1 MNNRLKISPPLYLIG
16 QKIFCWRCDSKMSVI
31 ALLAPHIEGTEDQ
44 VCVLSDIDELPK
56 GVLLY
61 IQKRVPTFKRKYSK
75 MAGKK
80 YFANTC
86 PKCGVISGD
95 FFLHSEPGAPF
106 FPTEEEE
113 AKSLYMTEIP
123 LSGSIT
129 AKAFLCLGTGDL
141 ILENARKI

>member
-1 MNNRLKISPPLYLIG
+1 
-16 QKIFCWRCDSKMSVI
+16 
-31 ALLAPHIEGTEDQ
+31 
-44 VCVLSDIDELPK
+44 
-56 GVLLY
+56 
-61 IQKRVPTFKRKYSK
+61 

-86 PKCGVISGD
+86 PKCGVMSGD

-129 AKAFLCLGTGDL
+129 AKASLCLGTGDL
-141 ILENARKI
+141 ILENAKKI

>member
-1 MNNRLKISPPLYLIG
+1 MP
-16 QKIFCWRCDSKMSVI
+16 VI
-31 ALLAPHIEGTEDQ
+31 TLLAPHVEDTEKQ
-44 VCVLSDIDELPK
+44 VCVLADIDELPK
-56 GVLLY
+56 EVLLY
-61 IQKRVPTFKRKYSK
+61 IQKRVPTFKRKHSK

-86 PKCGVISGD
+86 PKCGVMSGD

-129 AKAFLCLGTGDL
+129 AKASLCLGTGDL
-141 ILENARKI
+141 ILENAKKI

>member
-1 MNNRLKISPPLYLIG
+1 
-16 QKIFCWRCDSKMSVI
+16 MSVI
-31 ALLAPHIEGTEDQ
+31 ALLAPHIEDTENQ
-44 VCVLSDIDELPK
+44 VCVLSDIVELPK
-56 GVLLY
+56 EVLLY

-80 YFANTC
+80 YFGNTC
-86 PKCGVISGD
+86 PKCGVMSGD

-113 AKSLYMTEIP
+113 AKSLYITEIP

-129 AKAFLCLGTGDL
+129 AKASLCLGTGDL
-141 ILENARKI
+141 ILENAKKI

>member
-1 MNNRLKISPPLYLIG
+1 
-16 QKIFCWRCDSKMSVI
+16 MSVI
-31 ALLAPHIEGTEDQ
+31 ALLAPHIEDTENQ
-44 VCVLSDIDELPK
+44 VCVLSNIDELPK
-56 GVLLY
+56 EVLLY

-80 YFANTC
+80 YFASTC
-86 PKCGVISGD
+86 PKCGVMSGD

-106 FPTEEEE
+106 FPTEEKE

-129 AKAFLCLGTGDL
+129 AKASLCLGTGDF
-141 ILENARKI
+141 ILENAKKI

>member
-1 MNNRLKISPPLYLIG
+1 
-16 QKIFCWRCDSKMSVI
+16 MSVI
-31 ALLAPHIEGTEDQ
+31 ALLAPHIEDTENQ

-56 GVLLY
+56 EVLLY

-86 PKCGVISGD
+86 PKCGVMSGD

-123 LSGSIT
+123 LSGSIA

-141 ILENARKI
+141 ILKNANKI

>member
-1 MNNRLKISPPLYLIG
+1 
-16 QKIFCWRCDSKMSVI
+16 MSVI
-31 ALLAPHIEGTEDQ
+31 ALLAPHIEDTENQ
-44 VCVLSDIDELPK
+44 VCVLSDIVELPK
-56 GVLLY
+56 EVLLY

-80 YFANTC
+80 YFCNTC
-86 PKCGVISGD
+86 PKCGVMSGD

-113 AKSLYMTEIP
+113 AKSLYITEIP

-129 AKAFLCLGTGDL
+129 AKASLCLGTGDL
-141 ILENARKI
+141 ILENAKKI

>member
-1 MNNRLKISPPLYLIG
+1 
-16 QKIFCWRCDSKMSVI
+16 MSVI
-31 ALLAPHIEGTEDQ
+31 ALLAPHIEDTENQ

-56 GVLLY
+56 EVLLY

-75 MAGKK
+75 MAEKK

-86 PKCGVISGD
+86 PKCGVMSGD

-129 AKAFLCLGTGDL
+129 AKASLCLGTGDL
-141 ILENARKI
+141 ILENAKKI

>member
-1 MNNRLKISPPLYLIG
+1 MDNRLKISPPLYLIG

-31 ALLAPHIEGTEDQ
+31 ALLAPHIEDTENQ
-44 VCVLSDIDELPK
+44 VCVLSDIVELPK
-56 GVLLY
+56 EVLLY

-80 YFANTC
+80 YFCNTC
-86 PKCGVISGD
+86 PKCGVMSGD

-113 AKSLYMTEIP
+113 AKSLYITEIP

-129 AKAFLCLGTGDL
+129 AKASLCLGTGDL
-141 ILENARKI
+141 ILENAKKI